1 MQSYLLR
8 LFHGTHV
15 AYVSDRACGTYCD
28 FCSLRL
34 ASKNLHQKSLHSFG
48 AFFTTIRTDLSQ
60 RSLQKLQLISEDDTL
75 RLYVQKL
82 LIKPVEG
89 EILGQGFQWDRHSSG
104 HLEGRLP
111 GLEKLQYLLAHNLP
125 NCRSFHIFTLG
136 GEEDESD
143 ALTSSD
149 VVALM
154 LRIVPSISI
163 DAPTSLPLKS
173 FIVDFTSP
181 IMDIQSRGDGTIY
194 ARRLLQDRNT
204 NSICA
209 KRLQMGQYRQ
219 PSFRTAWAPI
229 QELVLEQNL
238 MLETFDWVMDLIVNA
253 TSLRKLSLDVGHYQS
268 GPLLERLCHVSTLS
282 SLESFKLARA
292 STSVEH
298 LSRLIE
304 ISYNT
309 LRVISLKHVSA
320 ERLSDW
326 PIFLGRLRKHAPFL
340 QSVSIYWLRAYNH
353 ELYRRVMFPSLLIDS
368 VVPDSGGRRWILTE
382 KKLKKEKRILG
393 VEYEGPRVDMALDM
407 LVKAVEYI

>member
-1 MQSYLLR
+1 MELIARFL
-8 LFHGTHV
+8 GP
-15 AYVSDRACGTYCD
+15 AD

-34 ASKNLHQKSLHSFG
+34 ACKNLHQKSLHSFG

-60 RSLQKLQLISEDDTL
+60 RSLQKLQLISEDDNL
-75 RLYVQKL
+75 RSHVQRL

-89 EILGQGFQWDRHSSG
+89 ETLGQDFQWHRHSSG
-104 HLEGRLP
+104 HLEGHLP
-111 GLEKLQYLLAHNLP
+111 GLDKLQYLLAHNLP

-143 ALTSSD
+143 ALTPSD

-163 DAPTSLPLKS
+163 DASMSLPLKS

-181 IMDIQSRGDGTIY
+181 IMDIQTHSDGTIY
-194 ARRLLQDRNT
+194 AKRLLQDRGT

-219 PSFRTAWAPI
+219 PSFRTAWAHV
-229 QELVLEQNL
+229 QELILEQNL
-238 MLETFDWVMDLIVNA
+238 TLETFDWAIDLIVNA
-253 TSLRKLSLDVGHYQS
+253 TSLRKLSLDVGHDQS
-268 GPLLERLCHVSTLS
+268 GPFLERLCHVSTLS

-304 ISYNT
+304 RSYNT
-309 LRVISLKHVSA
+309 LRVLSLMHVSA

-340 QSVSIYWLRAYNH
+340 QSVSIHWIRTYNYD
-353 ELYRRVMFPSLLIDS
+353 LYQFVAFPGLLIDS
-368 VVPDSGGRRWILTE
+368 VVPHSGGRRWTLTE
-382 KKLKKEKRILG
+382 KKRKKAKRILG
-393 VEYEGPRVDMALDM
+393 VDYEGPRVDMALDM
-407 LVKAVEYI
+407 LVKAAEYI